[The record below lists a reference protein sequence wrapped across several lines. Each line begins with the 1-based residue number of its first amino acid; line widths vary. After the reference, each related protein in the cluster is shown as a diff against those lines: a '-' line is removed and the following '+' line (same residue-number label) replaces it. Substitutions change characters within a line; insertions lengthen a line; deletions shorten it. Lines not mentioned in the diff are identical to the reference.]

1 MSEIYPLNYYSIKSL
16 KMRRILFTLL
26 AIFVIV
32 SNSIGQETKLLR
44 FPTVN
49 ESQIVFSYSGD
60 LYTVPIAGGVARKLT
75 NNVGYEVFPHFSPD
89 GSKIAFTGQYDGNTE
104 VFTIPAQGGI
114 PQRLTHTATL
124 NRDDVSDRMGPNNI
138 VMGWTPD
145 SKSILYRS
153 RKQTFDDF
161 VGQLFKV
168 SENGGLSEELPLST
182 GGFCSYSADGKK
194 LAFNRVFR
202 EFRTW
207 KYYKGGMADDIRIFD
222 FDTKEVKTITNTVNQ
237 DIIPMWIG
245 DEIYF
250 LSDRDRTMNLFVY
263 NIKTNETKKVTN
275 FTEYDIKFPTSNG
288 NTIVFENGG
297 SIYKLDAKTKVA
309 DKVAITVIDEFE
321 YSRPALVDASEKIFD
336 GDISPNGE
344 RVVFSARGDV
354 FTVPFEKGITRN
366 LTQSSDA
373 HDRAASWSPDGK
385 YIAYLSDKSGEYE
398 IYIQTQDG
406 SVDAIKVTDGADTY
420 KFGIQWSPDSKK
432 ILYNDRQSR
441 LQFVDIDTRKVTL
454 VDKGEYGR
462 IFNYNWSPDSK
473 WVTYTLQDEN
483 KFGVIYV
490 YNTETSTKQAITDN
504 WYDSSQPTFSN
515 DGKYLLFVSDRDFNP
530 IYSNTEW
537 NHAYQ
542 AMAKIYLVLLT
553 KDTQSPF
560 QLENNE
566 VKVIQP
572 ETPKTTDAKN
582 DKGKKDEPK
591 KDEKPKL
598 TVKIDFDNIA
608 SRVIALPVDVAYYG
622 IAGCIDGKVYYNR
635 FSPES
640 GQNTARMYDLNKKS
654 DTELGESIGISI
666 SSNGKKM
673 LVNKRNAYYVID
685 LPSGKINLEK
695 PIDLSSMKVWVDY
708 KKEWKQIFDE
718 SWRQMRDFFYVEN
731 MHGVNW
737 KAMHDKYAALLPYVN
752 HRNDLTYLIGE
763 MIGELSVGHAY
774 VNSGKKPEPE
784 RIKLGLLGAKISKHT
799 SGYFQVNQ
807 ILEGTSWSKD
817 TRSPLQE
824 IGINVNKGDFI
835 LAVDGK
841 DLKDINDIYRTLIGK
856 AGKIVELVVNSKP
869 ETAGSR
875 KVLVTPIG
883 DESSLYYYNWVQT
896 NIKKVSEATNGE
908 VGYIHI
914 PDMGVEGLNEFVKY
928 FYPQLNKKAL
938 IIDDRGNGGGNVSPM
953 ILERLSRVVY
963 RQTMVRGNNHA
974 STIPAQTH
982 YGPKVLLLNQYSAS
996 DGDLFPYGFKRLGLG
1011 TVIGVR
1017 SWGGVVGISGSLP
1030 FVDGGDLRKPEFAS
1044 FSSDKSEFIIEGH
1057 GVDPDIIVDNDPY
1070 KEYMGIDD
1078 QLTKAI
1084 EVIKEQMKN
1093 FKELPKIPVSPDKSK

>member
-1 MSEIYPLNYYSIKSL
+1 MK
-16 KMRRILFTLL
+16 KILFALVVL
-26 AIFVIV
+26 FAFAFNAF
-32 SNSIGQETKLLR
+32 SQETKLLR

-49 ESQIVFSYSGD
+49 GNQVVFSYAGD
-60 LYTVPIAGGVARKLT
+60 LYTVSLTGGVARKLT
-75 NNVGYEVFPHFSPD
+75 NNVGYEVFPRFSPD

-104 VFTIPAQGGI
+104 VFTIPAQGGV
-114 PQRLTHTATL
+114 PQRLTTTATL
-124 NRDDVSDRMGPNNI
+124 NRDDISDRMGPNNI

-145 SKSILYRS
+145 GKSILYRS

-168 SENGGLSEELPLST
+168 SVTGGLSEELPLST

-222 FDTKEVKTITNTVNQ
+222 FDTKEVKTITNTVSQ
-237 DIIPMWIG
+237 EIIPMWIG

-263 NIKTNETKKVTN
+263 NTKTSETQKVTN
-275 FTEYDIKFPTSNG
+275 FIEYDIKFPSNS
-288 NTIVFENGG
+288 NSTIVFENGG
-297 SIYKLDAKTKVA
+297 NIYKFDVKTKTSEKITV
-309 DKVAITVIDEFE
+309 TVIDDFG
-321 YSRPALVDASEKIFD
+321 YSRSTLKDASEKIFE

-344 RVVFSARGDV
+344 RVVFSARGDI
-354 FTVPFEKGITRN
+354 FTVPAEKGITRN

-373 HDRAASWSPDGK
+373 HDRSAVWSPDGR

-398 IYIQTQDG
+398 IYIQAQDG
-406 SVDAIKVTDGADTY
+406 SSEPVKLTDAADTY
-420 KFGIQWSPDSKK
+420 KFGIGWSPDSKK

-441 LQFVDIDTRKVTL
+441 LQYVDIDTKKVTL

-462 IFNYNWSPDSK
+462 IYGFAWSPDSK
-473 WVTYTLQDEN
+473 WITYTLQDEN
-483 KFGVIYV
+483 KFGVIYT
-490 YNTETSTKQAITDN
+490 YNLEKATKQPITDN

-530 IYSNTEW
+530 IYSQTEW

-542 AMAKIYLVLLT
+542 AMSKIYMVLLS
-553 KDTQSPF
+553 KDTKSPF
-560 QLENNE
+560 SLENNE
-566 VKVIQP
+566 VTIAQP
-572 ETPKTTDAKN
+572 DATKSTDAKT
-582 DKGKKDEPK
+582 DKGAKDAIKKDVTPA
-591 KDEKPKL
+591 L
-598 TVKIDFDNIA
+598 IVKIDFENI
-608 SRVIALPVDVAYYG
+608 STRVIALPIDVAYYG
-622 IAGCIDGKVYYNR
+622 NINCIDDKVYYNQ
-635 FSPES
+635 FKPETNS
-640 GQNTARMYDLNKKS
+640 GSAKMYDLKKKAE
-654 DTELGESIGISI
+654 TELGESIQFTI

-673 LVNKRNAYYVID
+673 LVSKNKNYYVID
-685 LPSGKINLEK
+685 LPSSKISLEK
-695 PIDLSSMKVWVDY
+695 PMDLSSMKVWVDY
-708 KKEWKQIFDE
+708 AKEWKQIFDE

-731 MHGVNW
+731 MHGLNW

-752 HRNDLTYLIGE
+752 HRADLTYLIGE

-774 VNSGKKPEPE
+774 VNSGVKPQPE
-784 RIKLGLLGAKISKHT
+784 RIKLGLLGAKISKHS
-799 SGYFQVNQ
+799 SGYFQIDQ
-807 ILEGTSWSKD
+807 ILDGTSWNSD
-817 TRSPLQE
+817 IRSPLQE
-824 IGINVNKGDFI
+824 VGINVVKGNFI

-841 DLKDINDIYRTLIGK
+841 DLKDVNDIFRTLIGK
-856 AGKIVELVVNSKP
+856 AGKTVELVVNNKP
-869 ETAGSR
+869 ELTGSR
-875 KVLVTPIG
+875 KVLVTPIS
-883 DESSLYYYNWVQT
+883 DESSLYYYDWVQG
-896 NIKKVSEATNGE
+896 NIKKVSDATNGQ

-928 FYPQLNKKAL
+928 FYPQLNKKGL

-963 RQTMVRGNNHA
+963 RQTMVRGNTHA

-1044 FSSDKSEFIIEGH
+1044 FSSDASEFIIEGH

-1070 KEYMGIDD
+1070 KEYIGIDD

-1084 EVIKEQMKN
+1084 EVIKEQLKN